1 METSWFETAGKG
13 RIYSYVVVVQPIVGA
28 FIGAVPYVVAIVELD
43 DCKEA
48 DGRVTRVAGVMLNE
62 EAEVAIGLP
71 CEVVY
76 EETNDP
82 KIVMPRWK
90 ISGGGANMWRFVE

>member
-1 METSWFETAGKG
+1 MLDHTKSNQVIASSK
-13 RIYSYVVVVQPIVGA
+13 SY
-28 FIGAVPYVVAIVELD
+28 D
-43 DCKEA
+43 
-48 DGRVTRVAGVMLNE
+48 TRVAGVMLNE
-62 EAEVAIGLP
+62 ESEVAIGLP

-90 ISGGGANMWRFVE
+90 INGSAANTWRFVE

>member
-1 METSWFETAGKG
+1 MPRVSASVDPAPAAAPAPVRWAAMADLSV
-13 RIYSYVVVVQPIVGA
+13 RH
-28 FIGAVPYVVAIVELD
+28 
-43 DCKEA
+43 

-62 EAEVAIGLP
+62 ESEVAIGLP

-76 EETNDP
+76 EETKDP

-90 ISGGGANMWRFVE
+90 INGSAANTWRFVE